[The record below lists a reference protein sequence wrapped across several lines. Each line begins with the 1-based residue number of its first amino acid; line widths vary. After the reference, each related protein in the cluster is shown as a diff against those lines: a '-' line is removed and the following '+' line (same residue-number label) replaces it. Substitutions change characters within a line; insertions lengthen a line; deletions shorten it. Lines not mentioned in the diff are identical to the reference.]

1 LLAQGHRVTAFDD
14 LSGGHRSMDCL
25 HTNVHGTEVV
35 LEAAS
40 RHGVRFLF
48 SSTCAVYGN
57 HEPGAILREED
68 SHLLGSSRMYG
79 WDYALSK
86 MVCEELISGHAHR
99 HRLRTTC
106 VRLFNVVGPRMRRN
120 VVPTFLGQARRHE
133 AITLHG
139 DGEQSRCFTD
149 VRDVVEGLVRLAD
162 CDDAVGE
169 TVNIGSRFEFSV
181 RELAQHVKSV
191 TISDS
196 AIETVPYDYEMVPSR
211 VPCLSKARRL
221 IGFCAVHPVRDS
233 IREIVALDDGGGA
246 PDPA

>member
-1 LLAQGHRVTAFDD
+1 
-14 LSGGHRSMDCL
+14 M
-25 HTNVHGTEVV
+25 
-35 LEAAS
+35 
-40 RHGVRFLF
+40 
-48 SSTCAVYGN
+48 
-57 HEPGAILREED
+57 
-68 SHLLGSSRMYG
+68 
-79 WDYALSK
+79 
-86 MVCEELISGHAHR
+86 
-99 HRLRTTC
+99 
-106 VRLFNVVGPRMRRN
+106 
-120 VVPTFLGQARRHE
+120 
-133 AITLHG
+133 
-139 DGEQSRCFTD
+139 
-149 VRDVVEGLVRLAD
+149 RLAD

-181 RELAQHVKSV
+181 RELAQHVKAV